1 MQLLLALNRHLIKCS
16 SIIPYCLSIDTHK
29 VVEKTYI
36 CCDLVKMYYE
46 MKKSP
51 TRTVLLGL
59 LIAASF
65 SSYLFLSKVAPNTEV
80 TDEPIIYTEELEESG
95 ESVLPDLLL
104 LKRVIE
110 AGKQLIPA
118 S

>member
-1 MQLLLALNRHLIKCS
+1 
-16 SIIPYCLSIDTHK
+16 
-29 VVEKTYI
+29 
-36 CCDLVKMYYE
+36 MYYE

-59 LIAASF
+59 IIAASF
-65 SSYLFLSKVAPNTEV
+65 SSYLFLSNMAPDV
-80 TDEPIIYTEELEESG
+80 DLIDEPAIYSEELEEPS
-95 ESVLPDLLL
+95 ESVLPELLL
-104 LKRVIE
+104 LKKVIE